1 MDTWLACIGCY
12 WKALLQQRESTKTKE
27 GRTIRIL
34 LGDFESFLKNKNLKD
49 ITIENYIY
57 YFNKFTYDIY
67 NQETVSRFMAKAVNR
82 NSVARGFL
90 LNLKR
95 FLLMN
100 YEELGISKDLK
111 IAISDVELPK
121 ITGRKKK
128 RVIRSISHDDIFVIE
143 KYLTTEKERLQLL
156 LGYFCALRLGELFKL
171 TILSINWDKWKTDNT
186 KMGEAIVLGKGDKEG
201 MAYIPVELMARI
213 AKYIHTQNF
222 ASVGSYLFR
231 DPNKEYNF
239 KALSRGW
246 QLKLA
251 AAGIKAKITKLD
263 DYGKPIPNTAVHPH
277 RLRHSYASYLINVV
291 GMDIRK
297 VQIMLRHSDISS
309 TQIYTHIE
317 EELLKEELSVI
328 PYKENGVV

>member
-1 MDTWLACIGCY
+1 
-12 WKALLQQRESTKTKE
+12 
-27 GRTIRIL
+27 
-34 LGDFESFLKNKNLKD
+34 
-49 ITIENYIY
+49 
-57 YFNKFTYDIY
+57 
-67 NQETVSRFMAKAVNR
+67 MAEAANR

-90 LNLKR
+90 LNLKF
-95 FLLMN
+95 FLTLN
-100 YEELGISKDLK
+100 YKELSISKDVK
-111 IAISDVELPK
+111 SDILDVQLPT

-128 RVIRSISHDDIFVIE
+128 RVIRPIPHDDIFTIE
-143 KYLTTEKERLQLL
+143 LFFPSEKEQLQLL
-156 LGYFCALRLGELFKL
+156 LSYFCALRLGELFKM
-171 TILSINWDKWKTDNT
+171 TIASIDWDKWKKDPK

-201 MAYIPVELMARI
+201 TAYIPIELMTRI

-222 ASVGSYLFR
+222 ASVGSFLFR

-239 KALSRGW
+239 NALSRGW

-251 AAGIKAKITKLD
+251 AAGIKAKVTKLD

-309 TQIYTHIE
+309 TQIYTHVE
-317 EELLKEELSVI
+317 EELLKDELSVI
-328 PYKENGVV
+328 PYRQNGVD